1 MVLELLTCSYK
12 SVYPKWNRKNI
23 PVMKRENWGN
33 GIMLFLL
40 SYARGGNLT
49 HAQLDTNKLCKYTV
63 KRLNWLLVSLCACL
77 FLAFSLGW
85 KGGCWRK
92 GLYRVIKHD

>member
-1 MVLELLTCSYK
+1 
-12 SVYPKWNRKNI
+12 
-23 PVMKRENWGN
+23 
-33 GIMLFLL
+33 MLFLL